1 MTTSKKVEDTKFIF
15 CIILYA
21 VVFTEEQVI
30 PGDKSEMEAFV
41 SLAMSNTKILVD
53 VSLPLV
59 SILLESKHMYE
70 LIYNRISNDLLLWQ
84 PQAPKPNNSNLI
96 KQFESVALDQN
107 YILADNGLRN
117 GTLII

>member
-1 MTTSKKVEDTKFIF
+1 MSY
-15 CIILYA
+15 YA

-30 PGDKSEMEAFV
+30 PGDKSEMEAFA
-41 SLAMSNTKILVD
+41 SFAMSNTKILVE

-84 PQAPKPNNSNLI
+84 PQAPKPNISNNLI
-96 KQFESVALDQN
+96 RQFESVALDQN
-107 YILADNGLRN
+107 YILADSGLRN
-117 GTLII
+117 GTLVT